1 MKLTIKILIL
11 ISFCFLPVL
20 VEAACPLNFKNL
32 SITSQTNNDK
42 ADIIRL
48 QSILYINNLYS
59 GPITGYYGNLTKSA
73 INSFKEINGLNPNGI
88 VDTETSE
95 LICEQYA

>member
-1 MKLTIKILIL
+1 MNKIIKLFIL
-11 ISFCFLPVL
+11 ISICIVPAIAKA
-20 VEAACPLNFKNL
+20 ECPLNFKNL
-32 SITSQTNNDK
+32 SISSKTNNDK

-48 QSILYINNLYS
+48 QSVLYINNLYS

>member
-59 GPITGYYGNLTKSA
+59 GPITGHYGNLTKSA
-73 INSFKEINGLNPNGI
+73 INGFKEINGLNPNGI